1 MNFDLLKRIC
11 ETPGVPSREEAI
23 RRLVIDEM
31 RPLVDEIRTDAMG
44 SVIGYKKGCG
54 GPKVMLAAHMDEI
67 GFLVKH
73 IDDRGFIRLQPVGG
87 FDARVLVAQRV
98 YVHGYKGDRLLGA
111 VQPGAK
117 PTHLLTDDER
127 GKALK
132 LDDLFVDVGMT
143 GDEVKSKVEIGDP
156 VTLART
162 TEIVGGNVV
171 SKSLDDRVSVYV
183 MLEALRELTAHQC
196 EIYAVATVQEEVGL
210 RGATAAAYHLQPDI
224 GIAIDVTLATD
235 YPGSPEQD
243 RVTSLGKG
251 AAIKIM
257 DSSLLCHP
265 KLVRHFRDVA
275 DNHSIPYQMEI
286 LPRGGTD
293 AGGIQRS
300 RGGVPSFTLSIPC
313 RYVHTVNETASIA
326 DIEASVHL
334 LTNWLE
340 ESHTRTYGYEDA
352 LAQ

>member
-44 SVIGYKKGCG
+44 SVIGYKKGTG

-98 YVHGYKGDRLLGA
+98 YIHGYKGDRLLGA
-111 VQPGAK
+111 VQPSAK

-143 GDEVKSKVEIGDP
+143 GDEVKSKVELGDP

-162 TEIVGGNVV
+162 TELVGGNVV
-171 SKSLDDRVSVYV
+171 SKSLDDST
-183 MLEALRELTAHQC
+183 LR
-196 EIYAVATVQEEVGL
+196 
-210 RGATAAAYHLQPDI
+210 
-224 GIAIDVTLATD
+224 
-235 YPGSPEQD
+235 
-243 RVTSLGKG
+243 
-251 AAIKIM
+251 
-257 DSSLLCHP
+257 
-265 KLVRHFRDVA
+265 
-275 DNHSIPYQMEI
+275 
-286 LPRGGTD
+286 
-293 AGGIQRS
+293 
-300 RGGVPSFTLSIPC
+300 
-313 RYVHTVNETASIA
+313 
-326 DIEASVHL
+326 
-334 LTNWLE
+334 
-340 ESHTRTYGYEDA
+340 
-352 LAQ
+352 